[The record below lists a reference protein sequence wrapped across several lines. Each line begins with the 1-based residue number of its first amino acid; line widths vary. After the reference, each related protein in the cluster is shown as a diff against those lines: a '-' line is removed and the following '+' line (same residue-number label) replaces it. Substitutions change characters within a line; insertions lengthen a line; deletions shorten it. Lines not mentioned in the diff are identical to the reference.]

1 MTTFERNKN
10 KIIDLSTLSESLG
23 NLGKVTS
30 DIEKLVSAFNAK
42 FDIDES
48 QLKKL
53 FSANS
58 SLKKEY
64 EELINLSDKYKTKLE
79 DISEKNNELADIIS
93 TDSLTSGLSLTT
105 DELTEAVEYFE
116 RYKGYIDK
124 TSESYRNL
132 SADQQR
138 LVDVFEDDRTNI
150 LPTFQTKLDEL
161 ADSKK
166 DLVKLDTN
174 RKQILSRINAEYA
187 KTNVEIKKSEETL
200 TNVLALTKLVWG
212 EIKSGGNKWIE
223 IDDKLSKVGRTI
235 GLSTQQIRGYQK
247 NVLENYGSMAQKL
260 GMTFEELF
268 KFQEQYSKNTGRAVV
283 LTNQQ
288 TMALASVSKM
298 VGETAT
304 EEMVKNMDDFGASTQ
319 TATSYLA
326 LNMAR
331 ARSQGLDAQKASE
344 TFAKNVKLAS
354 KYTFREGVNGIS
366 KMTLLSQ
373 KLKFNMDSIANAA
386 EKFQTVEGA
395 IETAA
400 KLQMLGGSFTMQF
413 ANPLEAMNMSLMDFE
428 GFTDKIIDS
437 FSNLAYFDRQTGQV
451 NMSPIDK
458 QRMKHAANEL
468 GLSYEDVWNIAS
480 QKAKIGDIQRQ
491 LRYNTDY
498 NSFSEE
504 EKSFIESKAQYNA
517 TTKNHY
523 ITYYHD
529 GKEVSRDIDKLSPA
543 ELKIAREQTSIEKMI
558 STDVHN
564 IHDKLNTYIVSQAQD
579 NKALQEAIKGNQ
591 EWWDIGK
598 AKYMDFIMNPI
609 KEHASTEYG
618 AHIHKWGGTLLS
630 VLTTLGVGKYI
641 GNRLTNGATNTVS
654 KTRGLWGSIPKFG
667 KIGVGLALAT
677 GLGTF
682 LMSAADGSQVDK
694 SKLGGREYIPGEENK
709 PQATNETETFG
720 EVSKSNELSELEK
733 QTVLLQLIAE
743 KQGVNPNKIIQL
755 ASSNPNEVNEAGT
768 VESTLGL
775 TASIW
780 GDKIYN
786 KYTSKHLGK
795 NITNFN
801 NTIGSKIKNASTN
814 LGDKVQKIGTKIG
827 DKGADI
833 QLKNSGVKKLSGKT
847 INKFGNKTLQN
858 VGSKVAGLG
867 GKLVTRGLAGPA
879 GWAAIGA
886 DLVNFGG
893 QYLGLWKEG
902 SHTDKLLNI
911 GSKTASYAGIGA
923 MIAGPVGA
931 AVGGAVGLVTGT
943 IQQYGKEIKEF
954 GSKVYNGVKEGLF
967 GSDNMSEEDKMQQSY
982 EETKLGFV
990 DITDPQL
997 EQKAY
1002 IATCKIHD
1010 VVISMWHHMNGKQSN
1025 GLEKDNGLLG
1035 GLFNYNKKSNVVSNI
1050 NTNNNGF
1057 YNSFDYSLQR
1067 NGYIASSVKM
1077 NDNYIAT
1084 YNNKEYDLRDS
1095 QQRYEYSKEKLLNTY
1110 INNLKEQTAIE
1121 QQLQMLGNDIS
1132 VKTITY
1138 NDSIIPKVSVGLPT
1152 QIRETSIKN
1161 QYNNSS
1167 SNIGNNKIDLNING
1181 SIKLTTDKGLSSDL
1195 DINRLLVN
1203 PEFIRQITSIINN
1216 RLILNG
1222 GFGGLNKESMFARTG
1237 GFNPVIMNQ
1246 DTSQH

>member
-1 MTTFERNKN
+1 MTTFEENKN

-64 EELINLSDKYKTKLE
+64 EELINLSDRYKKTLE
-79 DISEKNNELADIIS
+79 DISKKNNELADIIS

-116 RYKGYIDK
+116 RYKGSIDK
-124 TSESYRNL
+124 TSESYRSL

-161 ADSKK
+161 SNSKK
-166 DLVKLDTN
+166 GLVKLDSE
-174 RKQILSRINAEYA
+174 RKQILSRVNAEYA

-579 NKALQEAIKGNQ
+579 NKTLQEAIKGNQ

-609 KEHASTEYG
+609 KEHASTEFG

-654 KTRGLWGSIPKFG
+654 KTRGLWGRIPKFG
-667 KIGVGLALAT
+667 KIGVGLAIAT

-682 LMSAADGSQVDK
+682 LMSAADGSQVDR
-694 SKLGGREYIPGEENK
+694 SKLGGREYVPGEENK
-709 PQATNETETFG
+709 PQTTNETETFG
-720 EVSKSNELSELEK
+720 EVSKSSELSELEK

-755 ASSNPNEVNEAGT
+755 TSSNPNEVNEAGT
-768 VESTLGL
+768 VEGTLGF
-775 TASIW
+775 AAGIW

-801 NTIGSKIKNASTN
+801 NTIGSKI
-814 LGDKVQKIGTKIG
+814 DKSLIGKKINDISLNKGVKLESKGNKLIEQGKKIGG
-827 DKGADI
+827 RKGAEKI
-833 QLKNSGVKKLSGKT
+833 LKGRAKKVLA
-847 INKFGNKTLQN
+847 
-858 VGSKVAGLG
+858 SKVATSLAT
-867 GKLVTRGLAGPA
+867 KGLAGPA

-893 QYLGLWKEG
+893 QSLGLWKEG
-902 SHTDKLLNI
+902 SHTDKLINI